1 MREQDLRRT
10 SPVSRRHR
18 LMRRRFAVTALI
30 AACCASAPSL
40 VGCSAGQITQTDSQ
54 VAAVD
59 GAFADVGDS
68 IALRDVL
75 IPAPPNSNGTYPAGS
90 SVPVLLTIINQ
101 GTRADRLIAVT
112 SPVAS
117 QVLVLGTT
125 TIPPG
130 TNVTS
135 TAGSASAG
143 VQSQSPLVVGQLR
156 IVLSTTQ
163 PLRAGLNTPV
173 TFVFENAGSV
183 TLPVPMAV
191 PVESVS
197 EVNVVESG
205 EHSGDEHSG
214 DEHSGGH
221 G

>member
-1 MREQDLRRT
+1 M
-10 SPVSRRHR
+10 SRRHR

-59 GAFADVGDS
+59 GAFADVGES

-214 DEHSGGH
+214 GH

>member
-214 DEHSGGH
+214 GH

>member
-1 MREQDLRRT
+1 M
-10 SPVSRRHR
+10 SRRHR
-18 LMRRRFAVTALI
+18 LMWRPFAVTALI

-59 GAFADVGDS
+59 GAYADVGES
-68 IALRDVL
+68 IALRDAL
-75 IPAPPNSNGTYPAGS
+75 IPTPPHSDGTYPAGS

-112 SPVAS
+112 SPAAS

-125 TIPPG
+125 TIAPG

-135 TAGSASAG
+135 TGGSASAG
-143 VQSQSPLVVGQLR
+143 VQPQSPLVVGQLR
-156 IVLSTTQ
+156 IVLNTTQ
-163 PLRAGLNTPV
+163 PLRAGLNTPI
-173 TFVFENAGSV
+173 TFVFENAGKV
-183 TLPVPMAV
+183 TLPVPMAA

-197 EVNVVESG
+197 EVNVVEGG
-205 EHSGDEHSG
+205 EHSGEEHG
-214 DEHSGGH
+214 GGH

>member
-10 SPVSRRHR
+10 SPVSRWHR
-18 LMRRRFAVTALI
+18 LMRRRLAVTALI

-59 GAFADVGDS
+59 GAFADVGEN

-75 IPAPPNSNGTYPAGS
+75 IPAPPHSNGTYPAGS

-101 GTRADRLIAVT
+101 GTRAERLITVT
-112 SPVAS
+112 SPAAS
-117 QVLVLGTT
+117 QVLVVGTT
-125 TIPPG
+125 TIAPG

-143 VQSQSPLVVGQLR
+143 VQPQSPLVVGQLR
-156 IVLSTTQ
+156 IVLSTTR

-173 TFVFENAGSV
+173 TFVFENAGTV
-183 TLPVPMAV
+183 TLPVPMAA

-205 EHSGDEHSG
+205 EHSGDEHG
-214 DEHSGGH
+214 GGH

>member
-59 GAFADVGDS
+59 GAFADVGES

>member
-1 MREQDLRRT
+1 M
-10 SPVSRRHR
+10 SRQHR
-18 LMRRRFAVTALI
+18 LTRRPFAVTALI
-30 AACCASAPSL
+30 AACLATAPAL

-59 GAFADVGDS
+59 GAYGDVGD
-68 IALRDVL
+68 IALRDVV
-75 IPAPPNSNGTYPAGS
+75 IPAPPGSNGTYPTGS

-101 GTRADRLIAVT
+101 GTTADELISVT
-112 SPVAS
+112 SPAAS

-125 TIPPG
+125 TIAPG
-130 TNVTS
+130 MNVTS

-143 VQSQSPLVVGQLR
+143 VQPQSPLVLGQLR
-156 IVLSTTQ
+156 IVLNTTQ

-173 TFVFENAGSV
+173 TFVFRNAGKV
-183 TLPVPMAV
+183 TLPVPMAT
-191 PVESVS
+191 PAESVG

-205 EHSGDEHSG
+205 EHSGEP
-214 DEHSGGH
+214 SGGH

>member
-1 MREQDLRRT
+1 M
-10 SPVSRRHR
+10 SRRHR
-18 LMRRRFAVTALI
+18 LMRRSFAVTALI

-59 GAFADVGDS
+59 GAYADVGGN

-75 IPAPPNSNGTYPAGS
+75 IPTPTQSNGTYPTGS

-101 GTRADRLIAVT
+101 GTRADRLITVT
-112 SPVAS
+112 SPAAS

-125 TIPPG
+125 TIAPG
-130 TNVTS
+130 TNLTS
-135 TAGSASAG
+135 TVGSASAG
-143 VQSQSPLVVGQLR
+143 VQPQSPLVVGQLR
-156 IVLSTTQ
+156 IVLNTSQ

-173 TFVFENAGSV
+173 TFVFENAGTV
-183 TLPVPMAV
+183 TLPVPMAP

-197 EVNVVESG
+197 EVNVVES
-205 EHSGDEHSG
+205 EHSGDEHGG
-214 DEHSGGH
+214 DEHGGGH

>member
-1 MREQDLRRT
+1 M
-10 SPVSRRHR
+10 SRRHR
-18 LMRRRFAVTALI
+18 LMRRPFAVTALI

-40 VGCSAGQITQTDSQ
+40 VGCSAGQITQTDGQ

-59 GAFADVGDS
+59 GAYADVGEN
-68 IALRDVL
+68 IALRDAL
-75 IPAPPNSNGTYPAGS
+75 IPIPPDSNGTYPTGS
-90 SVPVLLTIINQ
+90 SVPVLLTIVNE

-112 SPVAS
+112 SPAAS

-125 TIPPG
+125 TIAPG

-143 VQSQSPLVVGQLR
+143 VQPQSPLVVGQLR
-156 IVLSTTQ
+156 IVLNTAQ

-173 TFVFENAGSV
+173 TFVFENAGTV
-183 TLPVPMAV
+183 TLPVPMAA

-205 EHSGDEHSG
+205 EPSGDEP
-214 DEHSGGH
+214 SGGH

>member
-1 MREQDLRRT
+1 
-10 SPVSRRHR
+10 
-18 LMRRRFAVTALI
+18 MRRRFAVTALI

-59 GAFADVGDS
+59 GAFADVGES

-214 DEHSGGH
+214 GH

>member
-1 MREQDLRRT
+1 M
-10 SPVSRRHR
+10 SRRHR

-214 DEHSGGH
+214 GH

>member
-1 MREQDLRRT
+1 
-10 SPVSRRHR
+10 
-18 LMRRRFAVTALI
+18 MRRRFAVTALI

-214 DEHSGGH
+214 GH

>member
-1 MREQDLRRT
+1 
-10 SPVSRRHR
+10 
-18 LMRRRFAVTALI
+18 MRRRFAVTALI

-59 GAFADVGDS
+59 GAFADVGES

>member
-18 LMRRRFAVTALI
+18 LTRRRFAVTALI

-59 GAFADVGDS
+59 GTFADVGES

-143 VQSQSPLVVGQLR
+143 VQSQSPLVVGQVR

-214 DEHSGGH
+214 GH

>member
-1 MREQDLRRT
+1 MT
-10 SPVSRRHR
+10 RRHR
-18 LMRRRFAVTALI
+18 LMRRRLAVTALV

-59 GAFADVGDS
+59 GTHADVGQS

-75 IPAPPNSNGTYPAGS
+75 ITAPPHANGTYPAGS
-90 SVPVLLTIINQ
+90 SVPVLLTIVNQ
-101 GTRADRLIAVT
+101 GTRADRLINVT
-112 SPVAS
+112 SPAAS

-143 VQSQSPLVVGQLR
+143 VQPQSPLVVGQLR
-156 IVLSTTQ
+156 IVLTTSQ
-163 PLRAGLNTPV
+163 PLRAGLNTPI
-173 TFVFENAGSV
+173 TFVFENAGTV

-197 EVNVVESG
+197 EATVVESG
-205 EHSGDEHSG
+205 EHSG
-214 DEHSGGH
+214 EHSGGH